1 MCVKTNT
8 KIALGVVG
16 GLIVGCILFS
26 PTEQQVVSEEP
37 QEVEQ
42 QEVDSQDVSQEQ
54 TEEKEE
60 EKQSITLQLTP
71 GTYIVG
77 EDLEEGEYVVLVNEG
92 EFIASYERRTG
103 TSGDYGE
110 VVTHEYIEG
119 LFAYMEVK
127 DGEYLKLDGCTLY
140 KIDELNL
147 DFSENDKLSNGMFI
161 VGQDLEP
168 GEYKLVAMEES
179 YDGTKN
185 GQFGIYKDVS
195 GDWQSTVR
203 FDYFENSTYITV
215 KEGQYLVLSEN
226 TVLEK

>member
-1 MCVKTNT
+1 MNKEM
-8 KIALGVVG
+8 KIALGVLGVVVVG
-16 GLIVGCILFS
+16 GILFS
-26 PTEQQVVSEEP
+26 PTEQQSVSQEP
-37 QEVEQ
+37 QQVEEQVEQ
-42 QEVDSQDVSQEQ
+42 EEVDSQDVSQEHV
-54 TEEKEE
+54 EEKEE
-60 EKQSITLQLTP
+60 QSITLQLTP

-92 EFIASYERRTG
+92 EIIASYERRTG

-110 VVTHEYIEG
+110 VVTHEFIEG

-185 GQFGIYKDVS
+185 GEFGIYKDVS
-195 GDWQSTVR
+195 GDWDSIVR
-203 FDYFENSTYITV
+203 FDFFENSTYITV

-226 TVLEK
+226 TLLEK